1 MISGCPS
8 TQNANTGSGVATAT
22 VSWTPPNATDNS
34 GTQTLSSDYSP
45 GDSFPIGTT
54 TVTYTSTDESG
65 NTNTCTFDVVVSGE
79 FHVVFLALS
88 EVHIATI
95 GIPNV
100 PDLYPLC
107 FMSSLYNCIDLLI
120 ADLRNFA
127 DLVCRS
133 FSISCVN

>member
-1 MISGCPS
+1 MISGCPI
-8 TQNANTGSGVATAT
+8 TQNASTDSGMATAA

-79 FHVVFLALS
+79 FSVVFLAL
-88 EVHIATI
+88 
-95 GIPNV
+95 
-100 PDLYPLC
+100 
-107 FMSSLYNCIDLLI
+107 
-120 ADLRNFA
+120 
-127 DLVCRS
+127 
-133 FSISCVN
+133 